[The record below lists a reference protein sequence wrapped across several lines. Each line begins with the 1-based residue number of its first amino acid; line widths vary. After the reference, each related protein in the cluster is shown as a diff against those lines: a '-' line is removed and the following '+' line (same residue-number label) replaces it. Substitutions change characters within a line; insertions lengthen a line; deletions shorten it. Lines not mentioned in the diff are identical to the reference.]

1 MPLKTPTVLTEA
13 ERAELAHAFRDVINY
28 ECDDPFAPIDP
39 LTYRAP
45 DGDMCL
51 HIAALRGNLRAVQL
65 LVRAGFNINDRGNM
79 GYTPL
84 QYART
89 QEVVDFLLQNGADPN
104 IKNEFGQT
112 PIGWPDK
119 RKQ

>member
-1 MPLKTPTVLTEA
+1 MNSPTVLTEA
-13 ERAELAHAFRDVINY
+13 ERAELALVFRDVINY
-28 ECDDPFAPIDP
+28 ESDDPFTPIES

-45 DGDMCL
+45 DGDTCL
-51 HIAALRGNLRAVQL
+51 HIAAHRGNLRAVQL
-65 LVRAGFNINDRGNM
+65 LVRAGLNVNDLGDM

-104 IKNEFGQT
+104 IKNEFGQS
-112 PIGWPDK
+112 PVGWSDK
-119 RKQ
+119 RWE